1 MTLSYQSANIK
12 FMLMV
17 RLQRVG
23 KKHDPSFRVVL
34 ADSRRAARSGSV
46 KDILGFYNARKNQ
59 TKLNGDKIKEW
70 ISKGA
75 KPSDTVRN
83 LLVKERI
90 IKGPKINVLPP
101 KKRLAEEAKAEKT
114 AIQAKQEEKKEEQK
128 DKEQSSK

>member
-1 MTLSYQSANIK
+1 
-12 FMLMV
+12 MV

-59 TKLNGDKIKEW
+59 TMLKGDKIKEW

-75 KPSDTVRN
+75 RPSDTVHN

-90 IKGPKINVLPP
+90 IKGPKINVLPSR
-101 KKRLAEEAKAEKT
+101 KKTNEEAKVKET
-114 AIQAKQEEKKEEQK
+114 AVQAKPKEKNEGKEETQK
-128 DKEQSSK
+128 AEERSSK